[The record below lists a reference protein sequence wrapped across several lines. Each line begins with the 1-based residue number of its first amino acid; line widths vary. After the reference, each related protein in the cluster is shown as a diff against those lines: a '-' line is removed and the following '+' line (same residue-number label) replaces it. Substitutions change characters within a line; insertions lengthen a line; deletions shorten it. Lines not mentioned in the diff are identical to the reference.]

1 MAEKNF
7 LSWVG
12 FKGDEDPQNKG
23 AAAAPGS
30 QGLER
35 IRELESQLN
44 DLRSRRDITALSKEE
59 FEILATETEIG
70 RAHV

>member
-12 FKGDEDPQNKG
+12 FKGEEETPQPS
-23 AAAAPGS
+23 AAPQS
-30 QGLER
+30 LER
-35 IRELESQLN
+35 IRELEAQLK
-44 DLRSRRDITALSKEE
+44 DQ
-59 FEILATETEIG
+59 IG